1 MDKSAK
7 VYAGHRSFL
16 PWSLKQTNHGFQKP
30 GKRIPVYSQDAYDPV
45 RKGIDAFARLQNCE
59 YVAWLYLLD
68 GGRLA
73 PVYPSSP
80 KSVLLR
86 FLNGS
91 FDHLEGIL
99 EKVSLGIPAFWH
111 RNESLST
118 GTSTGC
124 APAASIN
131 SMMVFPHS
139 QDGFGQTVLILA
151 SHRHEITWCADFAA
165 QANLLLDLMIHAE
178 QARRSVEMVHSST
191 YATESLLSSVPFPLA
206 MLDVSGRFLAANS
219 HFETVSGYRQQ
230 ELWSMQYDDLVIRRA
245 AGAVRKKGSGLQNDP
260 SHAQSLLRKDGSTL
274 FANVFVTSMEGLGSR
289 KLVALKTVSEAEW
302 GGKELEQ
309 RKREIRVLTAQ
320 LLRSQEDER
329 KRLSRELH
337 DDIGQRLSLVT
348 SQIASLADDSLQP
361 LPDTCSG
368 QLKHIRDELDTLC
381 TDLHEMSHNLHSY
394 KLQHLGLGPAM
405 KAMCRDFERP
415 AFHVDLH
422 IDEFSDPVGEEI
434 ALCLYRVA
442 QEALN
447 NALHHANTKK
457 VCVIVTK
464 LGTTYYMSIQD
475 TGNGFDT
482 GVAKAGLGLISMT
495 ERVKLLNGEFRI
507 HSMKGRGTEIWASIP
522 EGIRTKHDFGLMM

>member
-1 MDKSAK
+1 
-7 VYAGHRSFL
+7 
-16 PWSLKQTNHGFQKP
+16 
-30 GKRIPVYSQDAYDPV
+30 
-45 RKGIDAFARLQNCE
+45 
-59 YVAWLYLLD
+59 LYLLD

-91 FDHLEGIL
+91 FDDLQGIL
-99 EKVSLGIPAFWH
+99 EKVSLGIPAFWQ
-111 RNESLST
+111 RNESSLNST
-118 GTSTGC
+118 SIGS
-124 APAASIN
+124 ASAEAIN
-131 SMMVFPHS
+131 SMVVFPHN

-151 SHRHEITWCADFAA
+151 SHRHEITWTADFAA
-165 QANLLLDLMIHAE
+165 QTNLLLDLMIHTE

-191 YATESLLSSVPFPLA
+191 YAVELLLSSVPFPLA
-206 MLDVSGRFLAANS
+206 MLDASGRFLAANS
-219 HFETVSGYRQQ
+219 HFETVLGYPQK
-230 ELWSMQYDDLVIRRA
+230 ELWSMQYEDLVMRRV
-245 AGAVRKKGSGLQNDP
+245 AGAMRKKGSDLKTRPPHDQV
-260 SHAQSLLRKDGSTL
+260 LLRKDGSTL
-274 FANVFVTSMEGLGSR
+274 SANVVVTSMEGLGSR
-289 KLVALKTVSEAEW
+289 QLVALKTVSEVEW
-302 GGKELEQ
+302 EGKELEQ
-309 RKREIRVLTAQ
+309 RKREIRVLTSQ

-361 LPDTCSG
+361 VPDTRSG
-368 QLKHIRDELDTLC
+368 QLKHIHDELDALC

-422 IDEFSDPVGEEI
+422 IDDFSEPVAEEI

-447 NALHHANTKK
+447 NALHHANTEK
-457 VCVIVTK
+457 VCVIITK
-464 LGTTYYMSIQD
+464 VGTTYYMSIQD
-475 TGNGFDT
+475 TGSGFDT

-522 EGIRTKHDFGLMM
+522 DRNRAKSEFGLMM